1 LNNNLKTNNTVVI
14 TGIGLITCLGSDK
27 ETFWNSI
34 LQGKSGVRR
43 ITQFDPSDL
52 PCQIAGEI
60 PDFDPSQF
68 IPAKEAR
75 RMSRCSQ
82 IGLTAAITAMDDA
95 ALPQESPQPERV
107 GVYFGTAIGGWD
119 RGMEGVDALREK
131 GLSRV
136 NPFALPSTLANM
148 PAFHVAKH
156 FGAHGPNITITTAC
170 ATGTQT
176 VGEAAQAIRN
186 GWADVIITQ
195 SPIYW
200 FGTPWIHKKY
210 IDEIFTT
217 GLVQQS
223 MIVDDGRTRQD
234 PERQY
239 GTGGKMDGKKYMLS
253 LTWNAPAEAFC
264 NEDQVMFEGKGVDD
278 VFVATTGAYKFCGAQ
293 VLPSFSCYDVVKD
306 PHIENDMERLKQH
319 LSDVFSF

>member
-1 LNNNLKTNNTVVI
+1 MQKVLLINAHQVYEGVAEGKLNATMIDVM
-14 TGIGLITCLGSDK
+14 K
-27 ETFWNSI
+27 EHLLAN
-34 LQGKSGVRR
+34 GCEVK
-43 ITQFDPSDL
+43 
-52 PCQIAGEI
+52 
-60 PDFDPSQF
+60 
-68 IPAKEAR
+68 
-75 RMSRCSQ
+75 
-82 IGLTAAITAMDDA
+82 LTA
-95 ALPQESPQPERV
+95 V
-107 GVYFGTAIGGWD
+107 
-119 RGMEGVDALREK
+119 EK
-131 GLSRV
+131 GYD
-136 NPFALPSTLANM
+136 ANEE
-148 PAFHVAKH
+148 VAKH
-156 FGAHGPNITITTAC
+156 L
-170 ATGTQT
+170 
-176 VGEAAQAIRN
+176 
-186 GWADVIITQ
+186 WADVIITQ